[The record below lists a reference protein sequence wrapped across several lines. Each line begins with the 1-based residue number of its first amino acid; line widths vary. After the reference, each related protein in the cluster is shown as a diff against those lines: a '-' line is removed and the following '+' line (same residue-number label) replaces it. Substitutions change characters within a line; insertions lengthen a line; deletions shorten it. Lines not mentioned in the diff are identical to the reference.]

1 MTGEN
6 HTYLIYGVSRGLGK
20 AILKFLPEQGD
31 KVFGVSRT
39 RPAYPEAAR
48 GDNTWIQADL
58 SRPREAARTI
68 REAVG
73 HEKIDSFIYN
83 VGIWEKTGF
92 TPEYDFENQEDSEIE
107 EMINTNITSAILSLK
122 SLLPNIRSSENGKI
136 IFIGS
141 TLGLQ
146 NHNKKE
152 VVFSATRFAIQGI
165 VHALRTY
172 ARVHHIGV
180 SIIHLGNL
188 ATQYECEEGTAI
200 VTEKH
205 KGTLVPLGD
214 VLDALR
220 FITRSSNAACIKE
233 ITMPSMQD
241 PDI

>member
-1 MTGEN
+1 MTGET

-20 AILKFLPEQGD
+20 AILKFLPEQAD
-31 KVFGVSRT
+31 RVIGVSRT
-39 RPAYPEAAR
+39 RPAYPEATR
-48 GDNTWIQADL
+48 GDNIWIQADL
-58 SRPREAARTI
+58 SRPREAARI
-68 REAVG
+68 IQEAVG
-73 HEKIDSFIYN
+73 NEKIDYLIYN

-92 TPEYDFENQEDSEIE
+92 TAEYDFEKQEDSEIQK
-107 EMINTNITSAILSLK
+107 MISTNITSAILSVK
-122 SLLPNIRSSENGKI
+122 SLLPNIRLSKNGKI

-152 VVFSATRFAIQGI
+152 VVFSATKFAIQGI
-165 VHALRTY
+165 IHALRTH
-172 ARVHHIGV
+172 ARIDHIGV
-180 SIIHLGNL
+180 SVIHLGDM
-188 ATQYECEEGTAI
+188 ATQYEYEAGTAI

-205 KGTLVPLGD
+205 KGTLIPLGD